1 MIVACELLILIIIII
16 IINNTSYLEK
26 SMNRWESRGKAVAL
40 HVYWRE
46 F

>member
-1 MIVACELLILIIIII
+1 MIVTYELLILIIIIT
-16 IINNTSYLEK
+16 INNTSYLEK
-26 SMNRWESRGKAVAL
+26 SMNCWESRGKAVAL